1 MKQTVRYM
9 ENIALKQIY
18 FGGITIQVPEIWNVD
33 TEEIDEMDGQKSYSI
48 GISATGHDVRSIDIS
63 YGPLPEGS
71 DAYSEACGTYEEVVG
86 EDGLSVNEEPILCF
100 DFKGKEAHGFSL
112 NTEDGL
118 PCFFFCI
125 DTDQN
130 KLLTVLLCAA
140 NNEDLQSLL
149 DFVEEYIAY

>member
-1 MKQTVRYM
+1 M

-18 FGGITIQVPEIWNVD
+18 FGGVTVQVPEIWNVE

-48 GISATGHDVRSIDIS
+48 GISAVGHDVRSVDIS
-63 YGPLPEGS
+63 YGPMPEGS

-86 EDGLSVNEEPILCF
+86 EEGLAVNEEPILCF

-118 PCFFFCI
+118 PCFFFCVDYPDI
-125 DTDQN
+125 
-130 KLLTVLLCAA
+130 LLTVLTCAA
-140 NNEDLQSLL
+140 NVKDLEHLL
-149 DFVEEYIAY
+149 DFIEENIEIK